1 METLHTTLL
10 IIGGGPGGYVAGIRA
25 GQLGVPTIL
34 VEGASPGGTCLNI
47 GCIPSKALIHA
58 ADEFCKAR
66 SYAAETSPLGITF
79 GTAAAAEPRI
89 DMDRTVAWKDGIVK
103 KLTGGVGALLKK
115 NGVKLVEGWA
125 TILDGKTVEVKPEGA
140 GEATVRIRCEH
151 MLLASGS
158 EAVELPFMPFGGN
171 VISSTEALSP
181 AEVPQRLVVVGAG
194 YIGLELGTAYRKL
207 GSQVTVVEAA
217 ERILPAYDADLVKP
231 VAAALGRLGVE
242 LRLGTS
248 VLGMDGDNVRVKDAS
263 GVEAV
268 LEADRVLVAVGRKP
282 RTLGW
287 GLENLMLD
295 MNGRAIKVDDQC
307 RTSMRNVWA
316 IGDLTGEPMLAH
328 RAMAQGEMVAEIVN
342 GKRRHFAPAAIPAVC
357 FTDPEIVVVGM
368 SPLDADKAGIEI
380 VTANFPFSAN
390 GRAMTIESTDG
401 FVRVVARKSDHRI
414 IGWQAVGGAVSELA
428 AGFTQSIE
436 LGAQLEDIAG
446 TIHAHPT
453 LGEAVQEAALRA
465 LGHALHI

>member
-10 IIGGGPGGYVAGIRA
+10 IVGGGPGGYVAGIRA

-58 ADEFCKAR
+58 AEEYCKAR
-66 SYAAETSPLGITF
+66 SYAAETSPLGIS
-79 GTAAAAEPRI
+79 GTEPRI
-89 DMDRTVAWKDGIVK
+89 DLQQTVAWKDGIVK

-115 NGVKLVEGWA
+115 NGVKVVNGWA
-125 TILDGKTVEVKPEGA
+125 TVLDGKTVEVRSEG
-140 GEATVRIRCEH
+140 ESEPSVRIRCEH
-151 MLLASGS
+151 MLLAAGS
-158 EAVELPFMPFGGN
+158 LPVELPFMPFGGP

-181 AEVPQRLVVVGAG
+181 DGVPQRLVVVGAG

-207 GSQVTVVEAA
+207 GAQVTVVEAA
-217 ERILPAYDADLVKP
+217 DRILPAYDADLVKP
-231 VAAALGRLGVE
+231 VATALGRLGVE

-248 VLGMDGDNVRVKDAS
+248 VLGMDQEDGQQRVRVRDAS
-263 GVEAV
+263 GVEAF

-282 RTLGW
+282 RTTGW

-295 MNGRAIKVDDQC
+295 MDGRAIKVDDQC

-316 IGDLTGEPMLAH
+316 IGDLAGEPMLAH
-328 RAMAQGEMVAEIVN
+328 RAMAQGEMVAEIVS

-368 SPLDADKAGIEI
+368 SPVDADKAGVEI
-380 VTANFPFSAN
+380 ITASFPFSAN

>member
-1 METLHTTLL
+1 METINTTLL
-10 IIGGGPGGYVAGIRA
+10 IVGGGPGGYVAGIRA
-25 GQLGVPTIL
+25 GQLNVPTVL
-34 VEGASPGGTCLNI
+34 VEGAAPGGTCLNI

-58 ADEFCKAR
+58 AEEFCKAR
-66 SYAAETSPLGITF
+66 SYAAETSPLGITSS
-79 GTAAAAEPRI
+79 TPRI
-89 DMDRTVAWKDGIVK
+89 DLDKTVAWKDGIVR

-115 NGVKLVEGWA
+115 NGVKLVNGWA
-125 TILDGKTVEVKPEGA
+125 TILDGKTVEVRPEGSS
-140 GEATVRIRCEH
+140 EATVRIRCEH

-158 EAVELPFMPFGGN
+158 EAVELPFMPFGGP

-181 AEVPQRLVVVGAG
+181 GEIPQRLVVVGAG

-217 ERILPAYDADLVKP
+217 DRILPAYDADLVKP

-242 LRLGTS
+242 LRLATS
-248 VLGMDGDNVRVKDAS
+248 VQGIDEEGRVRVRDAS
-263 GVEAV
+263 GVEAL

-282 RTLGW
+282 RTTGW

-295 MNGRAIKVDDQC
+295 MNGRAVKVDDQC

-328 RAMAQGEMVAEIVN
+328 RAMAQGEMVAEIVS

-368 SPLDADKAGIEI
+368 SPLDADKAGVEI
-380 VTANFPFSAN
+380 VTAGFPFSAN

-436 LGAQLEDIAG
+436 LGAQLEDIGG

>member
-1 METLHTTLL
+1 METINTTLL

-25 GQLGVPTIL
+25 GQLNVPTVL

-58 ADEFCKAR
+58 AEEFCKAR
-66 SYAAETSPLGITF
+66 SYAAETSPLGITSS
-79 GTAAAAEPRI
+79 EPRI
-89 DMDRTVAWKDGIVK
+89 DLERTVAWKDGIVK

-115 NGVKLVEGWA
+115 NGVKLVNGWA
-125 TILDGKTVEVKPEGA
+125 TILDGKTVEVRQEGEL
-140 GEATVRIRCEH
+140 EASVRIRCEH
-151 MLLASGS
+151 MLLAAGS
-158 EAVELPFMPFGGN
+158 LPVELPFMTFGGP

-181 AEVPQRLVVVGAG
+181 DAVPQRLVVVGAG

-217 ERILPAYDADLVKP
+217 DRILPAYDADLVKP

-248 VLGMDGDNVRVKDAS
+248 VLGMDGNNVRVRDAS
-263 GVEAV
+263 GVEAL

-282 RTLGW
+282 RTTGW

-295 MNGRAIKVDDQC
+295 MIGPAIKVDDQC

-316 IGDLTGEPMLAH
+316 IGDLAGEPMLAH
-328 RAMAQGEMVAEIVN
+328 RAMAQGEMVAEIVS

-368 SPLDADKAGIEI
+368 SPMEADKAGVEI

>member
-1 METLHTTLL
+1 METINTTLL
-10 IIGGGPGGYVAGIRA
+10 VIGGGPGGYVAGIRA
-25 GQLGVPTIL
+25 GQLNVPTVL
-34 VEGASPGGTCLNI
+34 VEGAAPGGTCLNI

-58 ADEFCKAR
+58 AEEFCKAR
-66 SYAAETSPLGITF
+66 SYAAETSPLGITSS
-79 GTAAAAEPRI
+79 APRI
-89 DMDRTVAWKDGIVK
+89 DLDKTVAWKDGIVR

-115 NGVKLVEGWA
+115 NGVKLVNGWA
-125 TILDGKTVEVKPEGA
+125 TILDGKTVEVRPEGSS
-140 GEATVRIRCEH
+140 EATVRIRCEH

-158 EAVELPFMPFGGN
+158 EAVELPFMPFGGP

-181 AEVPQRLVVVGAG
+181 GEIPQRLVVVGAG

-217 ERILPAYDADLVKP
+217 DRILPAYDADLVKP

-242 LRLGTS
+242 LRLATS
-248 VLGMDGDNVRVKDAS
+248 VQGIDEEGRVRVRDAS
-263 GVEAV
+263 GVEAL

-282 RTLGW
+282 RTTGW

-295 MNGRAIKVDDQC
+295 MNGRAVKVDDGC

-328 RAMAQGEMVAEIVN
+328 RAMAQGEMVAEIVS

-368 SPLDADKAGIEI
+368 SPSDADKAGVEI
-380 VTANFPFSAN
+380 VTASFPFSAN

-436 LGAQLEDIAG
+436 LGAQLEDIGG

-453 LGEAVQEAALRA
+453 LGEAVQEASLRA